1 MLPISGNPLGPG
13 IIGLLARVIEL
24 EEEEEEE
31 EEDDDDDD
39 FLFLI

>member
-24 EEEEEEE
+24 EEEEDDDD
-31 EEDDDDDD
+31 DDDDDD

>member
-24 EEEEEEE
+24 EEEGE
-31 EEDDDDDD
+31 DDDDD